1 MSATHIPRRIGDQAS
16 NASTQLPKYW
26 SRSSVPRATLHSLSW
41 AVFVRDTKNFC
52 TVRGIILAQC
62 KHSPQPA
69 ATKANTRLTRTQED
83 NRKAPGSLP
92 LRMHGDETIL
102 SSANTQG
109 NQCCSHEHR
118 QCDKRSL
125 QPARA
130 KTSRLARTQSVAQQ
144 IITIPV
150 TKNMLPVTKI
160 RYENTRRRR
169 TTYSVRSM
177 A

>member
-1 MSATHIPRRIGDQAS
+1 MGNLVVS
-16 NASTQLPKYW
+16 NAHTPAYRRSGLKRKHGAPQVLEQELSTASDPPQPKLGGLCQG
-26 SRSSVPRATLHSLSW
+26 AH
-41 AVFVRDTKNFC
+41 KFC

-83 NRKAPGSLP
+83 ARKAPGSLP

-130 KTSRLARTQSVAQQ
+130 KTSRLTRTQSVAQQ

-150 TKNMLPVTKI
+150 TKNTLPVTKTALL
-160 RYENTRRRR
+160 REYA
-169 TTYSVRSM
+169 SK
-177 A
+177 AHHL